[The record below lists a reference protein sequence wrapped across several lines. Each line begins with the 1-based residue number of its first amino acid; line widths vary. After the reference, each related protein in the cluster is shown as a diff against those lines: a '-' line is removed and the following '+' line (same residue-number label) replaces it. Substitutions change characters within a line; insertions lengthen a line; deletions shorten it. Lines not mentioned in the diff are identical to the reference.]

1 MVDNNTYEF
10 NANNPDLVNPNIV
23 TNNELK
29 QLAKNYKKMENKKR
43 FNSQS
48 LLLKPTVPKANN
60 LYRLYLNSLR
70 IIMIIILII
79 SHFCHLDGSGVL
91 IHQKRF
97 HLHSDHEQCLM

>member
-43 FNSQS
+43 FNSQ
-48 LLLKPTVPKANN
+48 
-60 LYRLYLNSLR
+60 
-70 IIMIIILII
+70 
-79 SHFCHLDGSGVL
+79 
-91 IHQKRF
+91 
-97 HLHSDHEQCLM
+97 